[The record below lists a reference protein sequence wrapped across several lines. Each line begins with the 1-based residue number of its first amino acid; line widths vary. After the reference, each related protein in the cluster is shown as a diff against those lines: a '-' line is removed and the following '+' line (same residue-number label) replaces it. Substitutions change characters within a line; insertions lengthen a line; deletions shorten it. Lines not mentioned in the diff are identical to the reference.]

1 VTFSVHKRDSDNICH
16 QISDYSRFD
25 GTVASRQLED
35 MHERGEVKENG
46 RKVNKR
52 WKGKVGSYE

>member
-1 VTFSVHKRDSDNICH
+1 
-16 QISDYSRFD
+16 
-25 GTVASRQLED
+25 